1 MNAQVAVELIIGCVT
16 FFFTSIVNAVI
27 IGIFVGGVKG
37 DIKNISERLARIEGA
52 FQVVPKLTI
61 NSRGED

>member
-1 MNAQVAVELIIGCVT
+1 VNAQVAVELIIGCIT
-16 FFFTSIVNAVI
+16 FFLTSIVNAVI

-52 FQVVPKLTI
+52 FQMVPISQQRKEVT
-61 NSRGED
+61 